1 MTLDLGRASIPATVA
16 TPLCATMQ
24 HLDGRAS
31 ESTHLIIPLVGTL
44 QWTLTYNT
52 NIFTLGAHT
61 HGPIHLPLPPCL
73 FSLLQK
79 PVTRE
84 PPCGHV
90 HEPVDRCNSMCWFSS
105 AQCVVRGLGF
115 PVCAAHLCPSCLA
128 RVQCCVRWSH
138 SGLLGNLPDRMT
150 WRIRE
155 IPAYN
160 GHFLMHGHLMS
171 HG

>member
-1 MTLDLGRASIPATVA
+1 MTLNLGRASIPATVA

-115 PVCAAHLCPSCLA
+115 LSVQLTCAPLA
-128 RVQCCVRWSH
+128 LLVSSAVYV
-138 SGLLGNLPDRMT
+138 GLTVDCWGT
-150 WRIRE
+150 CQTV
-155 IPAYN
+155 
-160 GHFLMHGHLMS
+160 
-171 HG
+171 